1 MPSTIVTGQH
11 NSTIAGANS
20 GYPTLGMFIDGEF
33 IESSLAAPL
42 EVINPADETVL
53 GLLPSATPQLLE
65 RALRSAERAFRS
77 SRRFLPENRK
87 EVLERAADILA
98 EREASISLRI
108 VLEQGK
114 PLGQA
119 RAEVGRVVE
128 LFRYY
133 AQLALELCD
142 ADLGDNRQAIKRSSK
157 PVPIGVVAA
166 FTAWNFPLVLPGRKL
181 AMAIAAGCPVIL
193 KAAEETPAAAIELVR
208 ALQEAGLPEGYL
220 NLVFGNPAEI
230 SRLLIASPVVRKISL
245 TGSIP
250 VGKSLARLAAE
261 GMKSASM
268 ELGGHSAAL
277 VFADADIDAAAS
289 ELAAAKFAN
298 AGQVCTAP
306 SRLFIEM
313 RAYNRFVDAFLS
325 KVKSLRIGNGLDPD
339 TDVGPLTHSRRID
352 ATVGVVEDAIAGGA
366 QIITGGN
373 RVKGPGYFFEPTV
386 LCEATPDSL
395 IMRNEY
401 FAPLAPINGFNNEMQ
416 AVSMANALPY
426 GLAAYVYTQSPQR
439 IERLTEILEAGGVF
453 VNTTATVTEFTPFCG
468 VKESGYGYEGGRRGL
483 DTFVH
488 YRLVNT
494 R

>member
-1 MPSTIVTGQH
+1 M
-11 NSTIAGANS
+11 
-20 GYPTLGMFIDGEF
+20 
-33 IESSLAAPL
+33 
-42 EVINPADETVL
+42 
-53 GLLPSATPQLLE
+53 
-65 RALRSAERAFRS
+65 
-77 SRRFLPENRK
+77 
-87 EVLERAADILA
+87 
-98 EREASISLRI
+98 RI

-133 AQLALELCD
+133 AHLALELCD
-142 ADLGDNRQAIKRSSK
+142 ADLGDNRHAIRRSSK

-230 SRLLIASPVVRKISL
+230 SKQLIASPVVRKISL

-250 VGKSLARLAAE
+250 VGKALARLAAE
-261 GMKSASM
+261 GMKPASM

-277 VFADADIDAAAS
+277 VFADADIEAAAT

-306 SRLFIEM
+306 SRFFIEM
-313 RAYNRFVDAFLS
+313 PAYNSFVDAFLC
-325 KVKSLRIGNGLDPD
+325 KVKSLKVGKGLDPN
-339 TDVGPLTHSRRID
+339 TDIGPLAHSRRID
-352 ATVGVVEDAIAGGA
+352 ATVGVVEDAIARGA
-366 QIITGGN
+366 QIVTGGN
-373 RVKGPGYFFEPTV
+373 RVKGAGYFFEPTV
-386 LCEATPDSL
+386 LCEAMAESV

-401 FAPLAPINGFNNEMQ
+401 FAPLAPINGFKNEME
-416 AVSMANALPY
+416 AVRMANALPY
-426 GLAAYVYTQSPQR
+426 GLAAYIYTQSRER
-439 IERLTEILEAGGVF
+439 IERLTISLEVGGVF
-453 VNTTATVTEFTPFCG
+453 INTTATVTELTPFCG

-483 DTFVH
+483 DTFLH
-488 YRLVNT
+488 YKLVNT
-494 R
+494 AI

>member
-1 MPSTIVTGQH
+1 MDRVKEPDTDT
-11 NSTIAGANS
+11 S
-20 GYPTLGMFIDGEF
+20 GSNWKHPPLGMYVDGEF
-33 IESSLAAPL
+33 IESSSAPPL
-42 EVINPADETVL
+42 EVINPADEAVL
-53 GLLPSATPQLLE
+53 GILPSATSQLLQK
-65 RALRSAERAFRS
+65 ALYSAERAFETWP
-77 SRRFLPENRK
+77 RFSPEIRK
-87 EVLERAADILA
+87 EVLERAADILS
-98 EREASISLRI
+98 ERAVSIALSI

-114 PLGQA
+114 PLNQA
-119 RAEVGRVVE
+119 RLEVSRVVD

-133 AQLALELCD
+133 ARLALELHD
-142 ADLGDNRQAIKRSSK
+142 GYLGDQQQPVRRSSK

-181 AMAIAAGCPVIL
+181 AMALAAGCPVIL
-193 KAAEETPAAAIELVR
+193 KAAEETPTAAIELVR
-208 ALQEAGLPEGYL
+208 ALQEAGLPTGYL
-220 NLVFGNPAEI
+220 HLVFGNPADI
-230 SRLLIASPVVRKISL
+230 SRELIASPVVRKISL

-261 GMKSASM
+261 GMKPASM

-313 RAYNRFVDAFLS
+313 PAYDRFVDAFLG

-339 TDVGPLTHSRRID
+339 TDLGPLAHSRRID

-373 RVKGPGYFFEPTV
+373 RIRGPGYFFEPTV
-386 LCEATPDSL
+386 LCNVAPGSQILRD
-395 IMRNEY
+395 EY

-426 GLAAYVYTQSPQR
+426 GLAAYVYTQSPER
-439 IERLTEILEAGGVF
+439 IDRLIENLEAGGIF
-453 VNTTATVTEFTPFCG
+453 VNTTSTVTEFTPFCG

-488 YRLVNT
+488 YRLVNSI
-494 R
+494 RN